1 MDYKGPFLHTNM
13 QVDYDELN
21 NNRVTRLQLCVYI
34 GIGLFISL
42 HIILMS
48 VLVSNLVSIAPE
60 VQTTLADVKILVP
73 QMHKTLVELGRMLP
87 EIKTGMDVLKQLCA
101 EAPNCSYV

>member
-1 MDYKGPFLHTNM
+1 M
-13 QVDYDELN
+13 QSEYDELN
-21 NNRVTRLQLCVYI
+21 NYRVNRLQLCIYI

-87 EIKTGMDVLKQLCA
+87 EIKTGMDVLKQLCE
-101 EAPNCSYV
+101 EAPNCSYS

>member
-1 MDYKGPFLHTNM
+1 M
-13 QVDYDELN
+13 QHDYDELN
-21 NNRVTRLQLCVYI
+21 NNRPTRLQLAIYI

-73 QMHKTLVELGRMLP
+73 QMHKTIVELGRMLP
-87 EIKTGMDVLKQLCA
+87 EIKTGMNVLEQLCD
-101 EAPNCSYV
+101 ESPKCSYISNY